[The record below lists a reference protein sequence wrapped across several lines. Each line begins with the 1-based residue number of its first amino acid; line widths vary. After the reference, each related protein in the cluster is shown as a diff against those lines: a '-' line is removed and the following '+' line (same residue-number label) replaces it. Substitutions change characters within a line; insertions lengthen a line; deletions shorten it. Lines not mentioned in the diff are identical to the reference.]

1 MKKMI
6 DKRIFMLAIVIV
18 TVLVFPLTAFAALTA
33 PSLAVTASNAACSL
47 SWNAISGA
55 TGYDIYRN
63 GNWYK
68 WTNTLSYADTG
79 LTNGSTYTYAVAA
92 QNDKTSPVETSPQS
106 ASKACTPTTS
116 GGSTLPAPTL
126 SVSASNGTCGL
137 SWNAINGATGYDIYR
152 NGSWYKWIN
161 ALSYADTGLT
171 NGSTYTYTVAAQND
185 TTTPV
190 TTSPQS
196 SSKTCKP
203 VSGGNGGGF
212 VVTEAQFNQMFPN
225 RNPFYTYSGLVSAL
239 SSYPAFANTGSDT
252 LKKQEAAAFLGNVA
266 QESGHL
272 KYIVELDTAN
282 YPFYCDN
289 TSVQYPCAPGKQYY
303 GRGPIQLSWNV
314 NYGAAGAALGLP
326 LLTNP
331 DLVAQDS
338 SVAWK
343 TALWFWNTQSG
354 AGTMTPH
361 NAIVNGSGFGE
372 TIRSINGAKECN
384 GLNPAAVENRVNFF
398 TIFANLLGISTGNN
412 LRC

>member
-1 MKKMI
+1 
-6 DKRIFMLAIVIV
+6 
-18 TVLVFPLTAFAALTA
+18 
-33 PSLAVTASNAACSL
+33 
-47 SWNAISGA
+47 
-55 TGYDIYRN
+55 
-63 GNWYK
+63 
-68 WTNTLSYADTG
+68 
-79 LTNGSTYTYAVAA
+79 
-92 QNDKTSPVETSPQS
+92 
-106 ASKACTPTTS
+106 
-116 GGSTLPAPTL
+116 
-126 SVSASNGTCGL
+126 
-137 SWNAINGATGYDIYR
+137 
-152 NGSWYKWIN
+152 
-161 ALSYADTGLT
+161 
-171 NGSTYTYTVAAQND
+171 
-185 TTTPV
+185 
-190 TTSPQS
+190 
-196 SSKTCKP
+196 
-203 VSGGNGGGF
+203 
-212 VVTEAQFNQMFPN
+212 VTEAQFNQMFPN

-272 KYIVELDTAN
+272 RYIVELDTAN

-289 TSVQYPCAPGKQYY
+289 TSVLYPCAPGKQYY